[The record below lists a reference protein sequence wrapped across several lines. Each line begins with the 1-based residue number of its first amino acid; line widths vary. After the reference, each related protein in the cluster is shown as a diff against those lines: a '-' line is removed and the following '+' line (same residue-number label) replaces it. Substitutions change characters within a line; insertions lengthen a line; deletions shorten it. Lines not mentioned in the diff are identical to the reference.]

1 MTCSGQHNMAPT
13 YPSKFL
19 PPTRCVLTAT
29 HLLSGPTST
38 PPHLLLFLPSSWSY
52 LSQGY
57 RFYLPPGLS
66 SSVPAFPTLS
76 VLTSTCPASFLVPPV
91 LPTSTC
97 PASFRSYLPRC
108 PTCLSSRSYLSSHLP
123 SPTTSLHYLLFL
135 TSSRSYLSH
144 LLLCSTTFLTYFPP
158 GSTCPAFLSVLP
170 PTCPTFPSGSYLL
183 SVLPSPH
190 YIFHSYLLLL
200 FHLPSSLLLL
210 HLLIFSLGTF
220 SPFFPCQTTTRPSNH
235 SFNLTA
241 LRPVFSPALTV
252 PLLPHTTVHF
262 FSVVLQ
268 VFPPSERRAF
278 L

>member
-66 SSVPAFPTLS
+66 SSVPTFPTLS

-144 LLLCSTTFLTYFPP
+144 LLLCSTTFLSYFPP

-170 PTCPTFPSGSYLL
+170 PTCPTFVR
-183 SVLPSPH
+183 VLPSSCSSFSTLRFP
-190 YIFHSYLLLL
+190 F
-200 FHLPSSLLLL
+200 LPSSALSFTQLFAAFAFADLLFLEHFLNSSLDKLQLLLQ
-210 HLLIFSLGTF
+210 I
-220 SPFFPCQTTTRPSNH
+220 
-235 SFNLTA
+235 TA
-241 LRPVFSPALTV
+241 ST
-252 PLLPHTTVHF
+252 
-262 FSVVLQ
+262 
-268 VFPPSERRAF
+268 
-278 L
+278 